1 MDMDVL
7 ADAPGDGNGDAFAAA
22 EAYAERCKRL
32 AMPVEPS
39 IAVWLRLGGGS
50 LQVPFQSSLL
60 PACEFLAQ
68 SQGLKKLSFRSAS
81 APRGTGNANARVL
94 SHVLA
99 NNTSLETLDLAYSGI
114 DSDGVADLCAGL
126 RCNKTLK
133 SLSLRGNYLG
143 PKGGELIS
151 SLLEQLI
158 SEAGPGG
165 ATSLRELDISAC
177 SIGSGGVRNLAKV
190 AGFKAI
196 YTRLPA
202 AAQEGAP
209 LVNVAHNFETEELW
223 NAITHGLMFFF
234 SLFGTGYLMYKV
246 SENPVHH
253 IWGTAIFCFGLIFC
267 FGSSTL
273 YHSLFLYPMA
283 GRVLQVLDHSA
294 IYLLIAGT
302 YTPFLLF
309 YSDTPAHMDLLKA
322 EWLLCWLGIVTHI
335 CSQYFDWGTSV
346 PYLTGELILYLM
358 MGWAVVL
365 AWDSFTSQMPGLCI
379 SWLVAG
385 GLLYT
390 GGVPFFMLADYRPI
404 HHVIWHLFV
413 AAAAICHWIAVKEA
427 ARDAL
432 LHHSHGPFSA
442 PVEWWVERFHEVREE
457 ISKLHNETQD
467 HGVYRT
473 LIDHLVPLLNGT
485 GTSDDVSI
493 PGIAS
498 AFCTPGLD
506 KC

>member
-1 MDMDVL
+1 MAASPLEPADVL
-7 ADAPGDGNGDAFAAA
+7 GKLEDSSQAFQAA

-32 AMPVEPS
+32 SMPVDPS
-39 IAVWLRLGGGS
+39 IAVWLRLGGSS

-68 SQGLKKLSFRSAS
+68 CQGLKKLSFRSAY
-81 APRGTGNANARVL
+81 APSGTGNANARVL
-94 SHVLA
+94 RHILA
-99 NNTSLETLDLAYSGI
+99 KNQSLETLDLAYSGI
-114 DSDGVADLCAGL
+114 DSEGVADLCEGL

-133 SLSLRGNYLG
+133 TLSLRGNYLG
-143 PKGGELIS
+143 PKGGQLIAN
-151 SLLEQLI
+151 LLEQLI
-158 SEAGPGG
+158 SEAGAGG
-165 ATSLRELDISAC
+165 ATSLRELDISMC

-223 NAITHGLMFFF
+223 NAITHGLMFFL
-234 SLFGTGYLMYKV
+234 SLFGTGFLMYKV

-253 IWGTAIFCFGLIFC
+253 IWGAAIFCFGLIFC

-283 GRVLQVLDHSA
+283 GRVLQVLDHAA

-309 YSDTPAHMDLLKA
+309 YSDTPAHVELLKA
-322 EWLLCWLGIVTHI
+322 EWILCWLGIVTHI
-335 CSQYFDWGTSV
+335 CSQYFEWGTSV
-346 PYLTGELILYLM
+346 PYLTGELLLYLM

-365 AWDSFTSQMPGLCI
+365 AWDSFTSQMPALSV

-427 ARDAL
+427 AQDAL
-432 LHHSHGPFSA
+432 LHHSHGSA

-457 ISKLHNETQD
+457 IGRLHNETQD

-473 LIDHLVPLLNGT
+473 LMDHLSPLLNGT
-485 GTSDDVSI
+485 STPMA
-493 PGIAS
+493 PGLAS
-498 AFCTPGLD
+498 AFCTHD